1 MAAKR
6 DYYEVLGI
14 GRTATDEEIKKNY
27 RKLAMKFH
35 PDKNAG
41 NKEAEEKFKEISEAY
56 EVLSDVDKRHK
67 YDRFGHEGMKSSF
80 GPNGFDFSRDFT
92 HVSDL
97 QDLFGGM
104 FGSGIFEQFFGG
116 GTGQHS
122 GASRASRGSDLR
134 YDLEIAFE
142 EAVLGVEREIVLPV
156 NEDCPVCSGSGAE
169 PGTKK
174 ETCKHCGGHGVV
186 ITSSGFFRLQQECPV
201 CSGRGEIIVHACRNC
216 SGMGMVKT
224 RRKLTLKIPAGV
236 DTGSR
241 LRLSGK
247 GESGSRN
254 GPPGDLYVVLHVQ
267 PHELFQRQG
276 EDIFCELPISLG
288 TAILGGEIKVPTM
301 DGVARLTIEAGTENG
316 RMYRLRGK
324 GIPELGN
331 DRNKGDLHVRIR
343 IEVPKDLSNGQ
354 KKKLKELF
362 DAFTEASYPDV
373 QTFNRRAEEFLERR
387 RKSATP

>member
-1 MAAKR
+1 MAVKL
-6 DYYEVLGI
+6 DYYEVLEI
-14 GRTATDEEIKKNY
+14 TKTAPGEEIKKAY
-27 RKLAMKFH
+27 RKLAMKYH
-35 PDKNAG
+35 PDRNAG
-41 NKEAEEKFKEISEAY
+41 NKEAEEKFKALSEAY
-56 EVLSDVDKRHK
+56 EVLSDTDKRQK
-67 YDRFGHEGMKSSF
+67 YDRFGHEGLKSSF

-116 GTGQHS
+116 GEERRS
-122 GASRASRGSDLR
+122 GGSRGSRGSDLR
-134 YDLEIAFE
+134 YDLEIDFE

-156 NEDCPVCSGSGAE
+156 SEDCPTCNGSGAE

-174 ETCKHCGGHGVV
+174 EKCKHCGGNGVV
-186 ITSSGFFRLQQECPV
+186 VTSSGFFRLQQECPV
-201 CSGRGEIIVHACRNC
+201 CAGRGEIIVHACRNC
-216 SGMGMVKT
+216 SGMGLVKT
-224 RRKLTLKIPAGV
+224 RRKITLKIPAGV

-247 GESGSRN
+247 GERGSQS
-254 GPPGDLYVVLHVQ
+254 GPPGDLYVVLHVR

-276 EDIFCELPISLG
+276 DDVFCEVPISLG
-288 TAILGGEIKVPTM
+288 TAILGGEIKVPTLE
-301 DGVARLTIEAGTENG
+301 GAAKLNIEAGTENA

-331 DRNKGDLHVRIR
+331 VRNKGDLHVRIR
-343 IEVPKDLSNGQ
+343 IEAPKNLASAQ

-362 DAFTEASYPDV
+362 DTFPETSYPDV
-373 QTFNRRAEEFLERR
+373 QTFNRHAEEFLERQ
-387 RKSATP
+387 RKVATT